1 MYNNF
6 LDYHIYNIFF
16 YLNIFVLNYL
26 YLLFLKFCTGSSLSH
41 ESQNCLIFGFSVYI
55 SLPLYN
61 CLVAHLSKVTC
72 LRIQIYNC
80 AEISKLKTKS
90 FSLSLSLCSLFFSL
104 FGLFLFVVDFFIS
117 HLRLKFV
124 SIFKH

>member
-1 MYNNF
+1 MCIITFWILSY
-6 LDYHIYNIFF
+6 LIFYF
-16 YLNIFVLNYL
+16 FFKIFVLNYL
-26 YLLFLKFCTGSSLSH
+26 YFLFLKFCTGSSLSH

-61 CLVAHLSKVTC
+61 CLVAHLSKVT
-72 LRIQIYNC
+72 
-80 AEISKLKTKS
+80 SKDTNIILCRNIKIEDKII
-90 FSLSLSLCSLFFSL
+90 FSLSLCSLFFSL
-104 FGLFLFVVDFFIS
+104 FGLFLFVIDFFIS